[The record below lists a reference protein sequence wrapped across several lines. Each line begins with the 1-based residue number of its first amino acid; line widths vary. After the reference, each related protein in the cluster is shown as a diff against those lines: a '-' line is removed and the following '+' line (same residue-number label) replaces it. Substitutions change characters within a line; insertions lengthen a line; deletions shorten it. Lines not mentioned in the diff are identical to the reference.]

1 MQTQNLTNKPN
12 DVVFT
17 KSNLIKI
24 TKTKTDIYAS
34 WTSAKNGSNGTHT
47 SKKHQMTATKRT
59 DNIRTLKKSFK
70 RNRDLI
76 NCNFAGSPNEL
87 FITLTYADR
96 ERGKN
101 IKAVN
106 ADFDRFIK
114 RIKRATKVSTDN
126 LVWINTKLYRQ
137 PKKYFFNPPFFSKK
151 NAITKVEGKENANPK
166 PYQQAQ

>member
-34 WTSAKNGSNGTHT
+34 WTRLIQNF
-47 SKKHQMTATKRT
+47 TA
-59 DNIRTLKKSFK
+59 NL
-70 RNRDLI
+70 
-76 NCNFAGSPNEL
+76 
-87 FITLTYADR
+87 
-96 ERGKN
+96 KN
-101 IKAVN
+101 I
-106 ADFDRFIK
+106 FL
-114 RIKRATKVSTDN
+114 T
-126 LVWINTKLYRQ
+126 
-137 PKKYFFNPPFFSKK
+137 PPFFSKK